1 MANEEKKYFEYK
13 GKPFIR
19 RGDVL
24 YYGDPKE
31 RVMVKFTIKSYTKV
45 GDKDVADSVVVQLV
59 QNTLGEKE
67 RVMKQAERDGL
78 FRAFDVGEYWLE
90 EAMEGLKA

>member
-24 YYGDPKE
+24 FYGDPKE
-31 RVMVKFTIKSYTKV
+31 KYIVKFTINSYTKV
-45 GDKDVADSVVVQLV
+45 GDKEVADSVKVQLL
-59 QNTLGEKE
+59 QNTLGEKD
-67 RVMKQAERDGL
+67 RVIKQAERDGL
-78 FRAFDVGEYWLE
+78 FRAFDVGAYWLE
-90 EAMEGLKA
+90 EAVEAMKA